1 MALCW
6 QEVDFMFLCRRP
18 LLERQ
23 TTYTE
28 CCCQYGEAWG
38 IECALCPLRDT
49 DEHAALCYMR
59 GDVEDDDL
67 YPYPL
72 GYEPYGAA
80 PRPELSPDPRD
91 YGGFGPV
98 EPPPFLVAE
107 PRRSR
112 SDHGSSRP
120 RPWSPPAGPS
130 SRTVRYSL
138 AGQRLPETRLQ
149 PRRSSGRHD
158 RRSRFPS
165 VRADECGVLSGCEN
179 GRCIRIPAG
188 FTCDCDP
195 GYTLHIARMTCVD
208 IDECDEAEDG
218 SMRCIN
224 GRCVNTGGS
233 YRCTCPQGY
242 VLSQPA
248 HHCTP
253 AQSRVTAAGL

>member
-158 RRSRFPS
+158 
-165 VRADECGVLSGCEN
+165 
-179 GRCIRIPAG
+179 
-188 FTCDCDP
+188 
-195 GYTLHIARMTCVD
+195 H